1 MTEIGVFTKQVAG
14 YSQALAV
21 NSSITGN
28 IILNGPRSGVNFND
42 GAFGGNI
49 IQNNLMANLVRETAD
64 HGPYNSWDRNPYLFR
79 IGADPTNPPTSTPT
93 MSHVR
98 QNFLVCTYGAAK
110 GIDHDDGS
118 GYYDDRDNY
127 MPYCGGKMKGET

>member
-1 MTEIGVFTKQVAG
+1 METTLYVSAPCGLLHGRTGEGGSLFHTDVRSILILVLWRVSKVRTIVRGNLMTEIGVFTKQVAG

-49 IQNNLMANLVRETAD
+49 IQNNLMANLVRETARK
-64 HGPYNSWDRNPYLFR
+64 HCFNGPS
-79 IGADPTNPPTSTPT
+79 
-93 MSHVR
+93 
-98 QNFLVCTYGAAK
+98 
-110 GIDHDDGS
+110 
-118 GYYDDRDNY
+118 
-127 MPYCGGKMKGET
+127 